1 MRLWASLLATF
12 GTSSRTFTRLC
23 TTDLALLIRLSGG
36 EGCSSVGL
44 PSKRPKISTMMPWW
58 LDRERSVRLRCNKM
72 LWRRQAVR
80 IGPVLGMV
88 EEEAEINPDNL

>member
-1 MRLWASLLATF
+1 
-12 GTSSRTFTRLC
+12 
-23 TTDLALLIRLSGG
+23 
-36 EGCSSVGL
+36 
-44 PSKRPKISTMMPWW
+44 
-58 LDRERSVRLRCNKM
+58 VRLRCNKM